1 MPLTSDA
8 EYGLG
13 GRPSTQGDVY
23 SFGVMLLEMISGKR
37 PRDVIAEE
45 GHGLHEWARNRRLQR
60 DLDAVAEH
68 SPPPRDPP
76 SVGPPGREMEAV
88 IVMELLE
95 LGVACSQLAPSMRPA
110 MDDVAH
116 EIACLRDGTW
126 RKCRA
131 TDRKVID
138 YINSKKH

>member
-1 MPLTSDA
+1 
-8 EYGLG
+8 
-13 GRPSTQGDVY
+13 
-23 SFGVMLLEMISGKR
+23 MLLEMISGKR

-138 YINSKKH
+138 HINSKKH